1 MSLANFDGDGY
12 ADQPSIIYKYP
23 DGEGNEQ
30 IRELARSGYAEP
42 GPSPGDVIERDSTKS
57 DLSDRLPELPI
68 PGRDGL
74 QQPDCGDDI
83 PAFGCS
89 DCGSPVYVGR
99 TCGSPRC
106 ERCWASAVKDKVTR
120 IAGKLE
126 GMRRMLYARH
136 DGGKDIDFNHVI
148 ASMPD
153 FTVDSEKPTERAL
166 KVLKTLLEKK
176 WYIEGFAAVYHPYR
190 IKKEYRKDQ
199 YEHGGESGEGDMT
212 WKDVL
217 KAENPEEYIY
227 HSPHFHLFFPA
238 VRKSFDYSV
247 AESVE
252 SETGWMFHR
261 ITKGEDSNVSVEDLD
276 DLVHQLTYAL
286 SHSGVNDWN
295 ADRSELTTRMKGELH
310 QCYAPDDVEDKVLA
324 SFCSA
329 APRLLGARF
338 SNLSDSTCDANPD
351 GSDSPIRDVWEPE
364 VDIGVSRSSSARS
377 APITGGGSGGGSSS
391 TDGSQPPTD
400 GSQPSIGGSQSAADA
415 DSGDE
420 GDTSDDGTTDN
431 AGVCGGDLVP
441 MSRAKALLDDLDW
454 CEQAAYSEA
463 LRVAVDVWQSLDEDS
478 KPWSGDS
485 PDEDVIQDG

>member
-1 MSLANFDGDGY
+1 MSVKNLEGDGY
-12 ADQPSIIYKYP
+12 ADQPSIIYSYP
-23 DGEGNEQ
+23 DADGDEQ
-30 IRELARSGYAEP
+30 IRELARSGFGSP
-42 GPSPGDVIERDSTKS
+42 GASPGDVIERDSTKS

-83 PAFGCS
+83 PAFGCT

-120 IAGKLE
+120 MAGKLE
-126 GMRRMLYARH
+126 GFRRVLYSRH
-136 DGGKDIDFNHVI
+136 DGGKDVDFNHVI

-153 FTVDSEKPTERAL
+153 FTVESENPTERAL
-166 KVLKTLLEKK
+166 KVIKTLLEKK

-217 KAENPEEYIY
+217 NAENPEKYIY

-252 SETGWMFHR
+252 DETGWMFHR
-261 ITKGEDSNVSVEDLD
+261 ITKGSDSNVSVEDLD

-286 SHSGVNDWN
+286 SHSGVNEWN
-295 ADRSELTTRMKGELH
+295 ADRAELTTRMKGDLH
-310 QCYAPDDVEDKVLA
+310 QCYAPDDVEEKVLS

-329 APRLLGARF
+329 SPRLLGARF
-338 SNLSDSTCDANPD
+338 SNVSESTCDADPD

-364 VDIGVSRSSSARS
+364 PGIGVSRSPSPRS
-377 APITGGGSGGGSSS
+377 ASITGGGGSGGGSSS
-391 TDGSQPPTD
+391 GSSSPTGGSQAATD
-400 GSQPSIGGSQSAADA
+400 GSQSAADA
-415 DSGDE
+415 TGDNE
-420 GDTSDDGTTDN
+420 GDSPDIDTTGDT
-431 AGVCGGDLVP
+431 GVCGGDLAP
-441 MSRAKALLDDLDW
+441 MSEAKTLLNDSDW
-454 CEQAAYSEA
+454 CDQAAHVEA
-463 LRVAVDVWQSLDEDS
+463 LRVAVDVWSSLDEDR

-485 PDEDVIQDG
+485 PDDDVIQDG